1 MTEEQTVNHRDR
13 LRLLERRDALDAEM
27 RRLMKVNETRGS
39 AEAALSALDA
49 EQHAIDQAEQ
59 EAWRQW
65 AQDPEGASPLPRA
78 AEREDLA
85 RRRVAAANAFASA
98 ANAQRAIE
106 SRWGELNGELRTIG
120 RDLVRLMLD
129 DAIET
134 ARKVSAEQMEL
145 GQRLIDV
152 THDRLGVTAA
162 LRQEAVA
169 AIGRDDRAF
178 ADEFTRAADEIIALP
193 APTMR
198 WEGVKIE
205 ERARLWA
212 AKLR

>member
-1 MTEEQTVNHRDR
+1 VTEEQTVNCDR

-27 RRLMKVNETRGS
+27 RRLMKVN
-39 AEAALSALDA
+39 AACGAAQAGLTALDT
-49 EQHAIDQAEQ
+49 EQREIDQAEQ
-59 EAWRQW
+59 EAWKKW
-65 AQDPEGASPLPRA
+65 VVDPQGEYPLPRA

-85 RRRVAAANAFASA
+85 RRRVAAANDFASA

-106 SRWGELNGELRTIG
+106 ARWGELSGELRKIG
-120 RDLVRLMLD
+120 SELVQLTLD
-129 DAIET
+129 DTIKT

-145 GQRLIDV
+145 GQRLIDA
-152 THDRLGVTAA
+152 THDRFGLIAA

-169 AIGRDDRAF
+169 ALSRDDRAF

-193 APTMR
+193 APDMK
-198 WEGVKIE
+198 WENAKIE

-212 AKLR
+212 PKLR